1 MPPTKKKPDPERDKV
16 IAHDAYVIAHMDVDG
31 IDRDTDVLPDALCG
45 NVENA
50 LFFPVDSVEKGG
62 SGHFL
67 SVRNPA
73 WAKAMTICEVC
84 RVRLLCLG
92 DTIANRSLTRT
103 GVWGGRTP
111 DERDEIRRQSR
122 ATMLS

>member
-1 MPPTKKKPDPERDKV
+1 MKKHDPERDKA
-16 IAHDAYVIAHMDVDG
+16 IAHDAYVLAQMDLEA
-31 IDRDTDVLPDALCG
+31 IDRDDDVLADALCG
-45 NVENA
+45 NTENA
-50 LFFPVDSVEKGG
+50 LFFPIDGVEKGG

-73 WAKAMTICEVC
+73 WARAMTVCEAC
-84 RVRLLCLG
+84 KVRLFCLG
-92 DTIANRSLTRT
+92 DAVVNRSLTRT

-111 DERDEIRRQSR
+111 DERDEISRQSR